1 MNATG
6 TAPGPAPRVFIYS
19 SEFFPFKGG
28 VGRYTGDLAA
38 MLRDGGAFDVTVFT
52 ETARGSHDDGAMPY
66 EVLRAGREPF
76 VRYPLLNIL
85 VNAYSGLRAL
95 AAARGR
101 RASWFVATGKRSVYN
116 LAFLHPLLG
125 PMPAAIILHG
135 SEWSDI
141 RDAEGWRGRMLR
153 GAFLRLCRRCRRIII
168 PNRFTLERFSG
179 LPGWDPSKV
188 RLLYPIVDPERVRA
202 DAALAEE
209 YRARYF
215 GTPAFS
221 LVTLARLT
229 PRKGQDNTLRAL
241 GRFVRESGDARY
253 FMVGNGP
260 YKAALEKL
268 IAEEGL
274 QGKAFILGGLD
285 DARAY
290 ALASLCDLYAMPN
303 REDKG
308 AFEGFGIAFLE
319 ANVLGVP
326 ALAGRNGGSV
336 EAVEEGG
343 NGLLCRGE
351 DPDDI
356 YAALKRYLADA
367 GLRERLKE
375 RCRAHAL
382 ERYSFGRWKT
392 EYQAAFR

>member
-1 MNATG
+1 MKTATG
-6 TAPGPAPRVFIYS
+6 LTVFIYS

-38 MLRDGGAFDVTVFT
+38 MLRDGNAFDVAVFT
-52 ETARGSHDDGAMPY
+52 ETARKGHDDASLGY
-66 EVLRAGREPF
+66 EVIREGRDLF
-76 VRYPLLNIL
+76 VRHPCLNIL
-85 VNAYSGLRAL
+85 LNAWSGLRAL
-95 AAARGR
+95 AAARAR
-101 RASWFVATGKRSVYN
+101 RADWFVATGKRSVYN

-125 PMPAAIILHG
+125 SMPAAVILHG
-135 SEWSDI
+135 SEWSDV
-141 RDAEGWRGRMLR
+141 RDARGWRGRMLR
-153 GAFLRLCRRCRRIII
+153 SAFLRLCRRARRIVI
-168 PNRFTLERFSG
+168 PNRFTLERFAG
-179 LPGWDPSKV
+179 LPGWDESKV

-209 YRARYF
+209 YRGRYF
-215 GTPAFS
+215 GKPAFS
-221 LVTLARLT
+221 LITLARLT
-229 PRKGQDNTLRAL
+229 PRKGQDQVLKAL
-241 GRFVRESGDARY
+241 GRFVREIGDARY

-260 YKAALEKL
+260 YKKTLEALIES
-268 IAEEGL
+268 EGL
-274 QGKAFILGGLD
+274 RGKAFILEGLD

-319 ANVLGVP
+319 GNVLGLP

-351 DPDDI
+351 DPDAVF
-356 YAALKRYLADA
+356 AALKRFHEDA
-367 GLRERLKE
+367 ALRETLRAG
-375 RCRAHAL
+375 CREHAL
-382 ERYSFGRWKT
+382 QRYSFAKWKAA
-392 EYQAAFR
+392 YQDAFRPSAA